1 MSAPP
6 STGKLKDF
14 PAPMLDAAVSWM
26 VRRDRGFT
34 ASEAAE
40 FAAWLRAD
48 AGRAAAVAEL
58 ERTWDKFA
66 ALRELAP
73 AAAEGVT
80 EGDADAF
87 APPVVMRE
95 RPGKIRRL
103 TVAGAMVAAA
113 AVVVVGL
120 GVMRSRLG
128 DEPPVHRYAT
138 GVGELKRVMLPDGSM
153 ADLNAET
160 ALDVAFTPT
169 ERRVRFVRGA
179 AHFSVAKN
187 AARPFVVAADDV
199 AVRAVGTAFSVRMAS
214 AAIEVLVTEGKVRVD
229 DAARGESLVARRGIA
244 LASAVEAASAPL
256 LLAGERIVIATTPG
270 RVAAAPT
277 TVTPDE
283 IQRARAGRHRVIEL
297 QGTSLAAI
305 VREFNRHGMR
315 PLVIDDPE
323 LGELRI
329 GGKFRVDEADAFVRL
344 LETTF
349 GVTAERTAER
359 IVLRRK

>member
-1 MSAPP
+1 MSARPP
-6 STGKLKDF
+6 AGKLNDF
-14 PAPMLDAAVSWM
+14 PAAMLDAAVSWM

-34 ASEAAE
+34 AAESAE
-40 FAAWLRAD
+40 FSAWLQVAPSHP
-48 AGRAAAVAEL
+48 AAVAEL
-58 ERTWDKFA
+58 ERTWGKFA
-66 ALRELAP
+66 ALRGLAP
-73 AAAEGVT
+73 TTGGAAVA
-80 EGDADAF
+80 DADAF
-87 APPVVMRE
+87 APPRAMRE
-95 RPGKIRRL
+95 RRGKIQRL
-103 TVAGAMVAAA
+103 MVAGAMMAAAA
-113 AVVVVGL
+113 AVVAIGL
-120 GVMRSRLG
+120 GVRPSHTE
-128 DEPPVHRYAT
+128 DEPPAHRYAT
-138 GVGELKRVMLPDGSM
+138 GADEHKRVMLPDGSM

-199 AVRAVGTAFSVRMAS
+199 AVRAVGTAFSVRRDS
-214 AAIEVLVTEGKVRVD
+214 AVIEVLVTEGKVRVD
-229 DAARGESLVARRGIA
+229 DAARGESLVARQGAA
-244 LASAVEAASAPL
+244 LSTATPAPL
-256 LLAGERIVIATTPG
+256 LVAGERIVIATTTG
-270 RVAAAPT
+270 RVAVAPT
-277 TVTPDE
+277 TVSPDE

-297 QGTSLAAI
+297 QGTSLAEI

-315 PLVIDDPE
+315 PLAIDDPE